1 LEITKKTAN
10 ECANFVADTL
20 KPVLRLNDWTFD
32 WRFEQMDRSSDHS
45 VTMGQAHVDYNRLEV
60 VIFVDTFRHEDDF
73 VEFMDTLRH
82 EVLHATHFMWSR
94 AINIFREM
102 VPEGFEEL
110 AAAYWADACEEHV
123 AYLGRILDSLGYD
136 VDSLA
141 QRFVSTLVEQ
151 AE

>member
-1 LEITKKTAN
+1 
-10 ECANFVADTL
+10 
-20 KPVLRLNDWTFD
+20 
-32 WRFEQMDRSSDHS
+32 MDRHAEGS

-73 VEFMDTLRH
+73 VEFVDTLRH

-102 VPEGFEEL
+102 VPDGFEAL

-123 AYLGRILDSLGYD
+123 AYFGRILDTLGYD
-136 VDSLA
+136 VETLA
-141 QRFVSTLVEQ
+141 EGFTARLAEQ
-151 AE
+151 AK